1 MRLPEYDRALKARAD
16 KNLGYYGGNDDDAPT
31 RALRFDPAPSFSFH
45 TQLSRNNQMILSDQA
60 LDQLF
65 REARTHNGWQQKPVD
80 DAVLKQLIELVLLGP
95 TSANSSPGR
104 FVFVKT
110 QEGKEKLRPAL
121 SPGNLEKTMAAP
133 VTAIVG
139 MDMAFYEHLPKL
151 FPHADAR
158 SWFAGNDK
166 AIADT
171 AFRNSTL
178 QGGYLILAARAL
190 GLDTGAMSG
199 FDAAK
204 VDEAFFGGTTVKS
217 NFLINLG
224 YGDPS
229 KLFPRSPRF
238 AFDEAAR
245 IV

>member
-1 MRLPEYDRALKARAD
+1 M
-16 KNLGYYGGNDDDAPT
+16 N
-31 RALRFDPAPSFSFH
+31 
-45 TQLSRNNQMILSDQA
+45 LSDDA

-65 REARTHNGWQQKPVD
+65 RNARTHNGWQPKPVD
-80 DAVLKQLIELVLLGP
+80 DALLRQLVELVLLGP

-104 FVFVKT
+104 FVFVKS
-110 QEGKEKLRPAL
+110 QEAKEKLRPAL
-121 SPGNLEKTMAAP
+121 SVGNLEKTMAAP
-133 VTAIVG
+133 VTVIVG
-139 MDMAFYEHLPKL
+139 MDLAFYEHLPKL

-158 SWFAGNDK
+158 SWFAGNEK

-171 AFRNSTL
+171 AFRNATL
-178 QGGYLILAARAL
+178 QGGYLIMAARAL

-204 VDEAFFGGTTVKS
+204 VDAAFFAGTTVKA

-229 KLFPRSPRF
+229 KLFARSPRF
-238 AFDEAAR
+238 TFDEAAQ

>member
-1 MRLPEYDRALKARAD
+1 
-16 KNLGYYGGNDDDAPT
+16 
-31 RALRFDPAPSFSFH
+31 
-45 TQLSRNNQMILSDQA
+45 MILSDQA

-65 REARTHNGWQQKPVD
+65 REARTHNGWQDKPVD
-80 DAVLKQLIELVLLGP
+80 DAVLRQLTELVLLGP

-104 FVFVKT
+104 FVYVKT
-110 QEGKEKLRPAL
+110 PEGKEKLRPAL

-133 VTAIVG
+133 VTVIVG

-204 VDEAFFGGTTVKS
+204 VDQAFFSGTTVKS

>member
-1 MRLPEYDRALKARAD
+1 M
-16 KNLGYYGGNDDDAPT
+16 N
-31 RALRFDPAPSFSFH
+31 
-45 TQLSRNNQMILSDQA
+45 LSDDA

-65 REARTHNGWQQKPVD
+65 RNARTHNGWQPKPVD
-80 DAVLKQLIELVLLGP
+80 DALLRQLVELVLLGP

-104 FVFVKT
+104 FVFVKS
-110 QEGKEKLRPAL
+110 QEAKEKLRPAL
-121 SPGNLEKTMAAP
+121 SAGNLEKTMAAP
-133 VTAIVG
+133 VTVIVG

-158 SWFAGNDK
+158 SWFAGNEK

-171 AFRNSTL
+171 AFRNATL
-178 QGGYLILAARAL
+178 QGGYLIMAARAL

-204 VDEAFFGGTTVKS
+204 VDAAFFAGTTVKA

-229 KLFPRSPRF
+229 KLFARSPRF
-238 AFDEAAR
+238 TFDETAQ

>member
-1 MRLPEYDRALKARAD
+1 MMLPD
-16 KNLGYYGGNDDDAPT
+16 T
-31 RALRFDPAPSFSFH
+31 
-45 TQLSRNNQMILSDQA
+45 A

-65 REARTHNGWQQKPVD
+65 RTARTHNGWLPKPVD
-80 DAVLKQLIELVLLGP
+80 DVLLKQLIDLVVLGP

-110 QEGKEKLRPAL
+110 PEAKERLRPAL
-121 SPGNLEKTMAAP
+121 SAGNVEKTMAAP
-133 VTAIVG
+133 VTVIVG

-151 FPHADAR
+151 FPHTDAR
-158 SWFAGNDK
+158 SWFAGNDA
-166 AIADT
+166 AIAAT

-199 FDAAK
+199 FDAQK
-204 VDEAFFGGTTVKS
+204 VDAAFFAGTAVKS

-229 KLFPRSPRF
+229 KLFERSPRF
-238 AFDEAAR
+238 TFDETAQ

>member
-1 MRLPEYDRALKARAD
+1 L
-16 KNLGYYGGNDDDAPT
+16 
-31 RALRFDPAPSFSFH
+31 
-45 TQLSRNNQMILSDQA
+45 
-60 LDQLF
+60 
-65 REARTHNGWQQKPVD
+65 V
-80 DAVLKQLIELVLLGP
+80 ELVLLGP

-104 FVFVKT
+104 FVFVKSP
-110 QEGKEKLRPAL
+110 EAKEKLRPAL
-121 SPGNLEKTMAAP
+121 SAGNLEKTMAAP
-133 VTAIVG
+133 VTVIVA
-139 MDMAFYEHLPKL
+139 MDMAFHEHLPKL

-166 AIADT
+166 VIADT
-171 AFRNSTL
+171 AFRNATL
-178 QGGYLILAARAL
+178 QGGYLIMAARAL

-204 VDEAFFGGTTVKS
+204 VDAAFFAGTTVKA

-229 KLFPRSPRF
+229 KLFARSPRF
-238 AFDEAAR
+238 TFDEAAQ

>member
-1 MRLPEYDRALKARAD
+1 M
-16 KNLGYYGGNDDDAPT
+16 N
-31 RALRFDPAPSFSFH
+31 
-45 TQLSRNNQMILSDQA
+45 LSDQA
-60 LDQLF
+60 FDQLF
-65 REARTHNGWQQKPVD
+65 REARTYSAWQLKSVD
-80 DAVLKQLIELVLLGP
+80 DALLEQLVELTLLGP

-104 FVFVKT
+104 FVFVKSPAA
-110 QEGKEKLRPAL
+110 KEKLRPAL
-121 SPGNLEKTMAAP
+121 SPGNVDKTMAAP
-133 VTAIVG
+133 VTVIVG

-158 SWFAGNDK
+158 SWFAGNDT

-190 GLDTGAMSG
+190 GLDTGPMSG

-204 VDEAFFGGTTVKS
+204 VDEAFFTGTTVKA

-229 KLFPRSPRF
+229 KLFARSPRF
-238 AFDEAAR
+238 SFDEAAR